1 MTIEWDTRVMDASEL
16 LEALRHD
23 SAALLA
29 AAHAADPTAAIA
41 ACPGWRPVDLVWH
54 IGEVHWFWSTIVADR
69 LAGPDAYV
77 EPDRPDADDDVFA
90 FAEQAAV
97 RLDDALSRTDPSTEV
112 WTWSEPH
119 NAGFVIRRMAHE
131 TAVHRVDAELALGI
145 EPLVDPAVAV
155 DGVEE
160 FLENLP
166 RSRALRGEGERLR
179 LRATDQPEGWTVTLG
194 PERFGWVGGEPD
206 GGAAGAATRAVTVQ
220 ATAAGLYLLLWRR
233 RPPTDA
239 RVGVGGDRVL
249 LAHWLQHSVIS

>member
-1 MTIEWDTRVMDASEL
+1 VAEAQTL
-16 LEALRHD
+16 LVPVLR
-23 SAALLA
+23 
-29 AAHAADPTAAIA
+29 AADPEARMWA
-41 ACPGWRPVDLVWH
+41 W
-54 IGEVHWFWSTIVADR
+54 
-69 LAGPDAYV
+69 GPDKH
-77 EPDRPDADDDVFA
+77 
-90 FAEQAAV
+90 V
-97 RLDDALSRTDPSTEV
+97 RFWP
-112 WTWSEPH
+112 
-119 NAGFVIRRMAHE
+119 RRMLHE

-239 RVGVGGDRVL
+239 RVGVGGDRAL
-249 LAHWLQHSVIS
+249 LAHWLQHSVVS